1 MELKPSCAASKAM
14 SMYFGDVVC
23 HPTGVVRK
31 EVTRNDHRAQ
41 VQSSSRKVIEKHLL
55 GRLVIFLFHLFPWLG
70 NTSYDSVDFVG
81 GIVKKK

>member
-1 MELKPSCAASKAM
+1 M

-55 GRLVIFLFHLFPWLG
+55 GRLVIFHLGTRPVILLILPVAF
-70 NTSYDSVDFVG
+70 
-81 GIVKKK
+81 I